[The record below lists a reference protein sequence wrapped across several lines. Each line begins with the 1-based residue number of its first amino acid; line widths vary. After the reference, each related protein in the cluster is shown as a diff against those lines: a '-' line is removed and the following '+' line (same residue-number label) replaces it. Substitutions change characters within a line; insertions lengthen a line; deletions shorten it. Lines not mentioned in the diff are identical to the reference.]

1 MYLINKSHLKPRI
14 ISKHLTLSLCLALI
28 CFAFPSQAQ
37 TYKLDLVL
45 AFDVSTNMDGQLEP
59 LKEGAHLATYE
70 ISEGDRVAVMS
81 YANKAKIVL
90 DFKED
95 PALIEEALQ
104 KASPPFFKNSDQQCL
119 NDALFEAF
127 KQFPQKPEPN
137 RKRVV
142 GIITNNLDRG
152 STHQE
157 SELISAAKARNI
169 SVWVFLVQNPKSAN
183 SRPSS
188 VKKQGSYPN
197 VRLAEKQ
204 LEPFAEEMGG
214 GARVIEANGYALRKV
229 FAVCKGGTR

>member
-1 MYLINKSHLKPRI
+1 MQNMYSKPQFRI
-14 ISKHLTLSLCLALI
+14 SRIFPVLSLCLALI
-28 CFAFPSQAQ
+28 CFAFPTLAQ

-45 AFDVSTNMDGQLEP
+45 AFDVSTNMDGRLEP
-59 LKEGAHLATYE
+59 LKQGAHLASYE

-81 YANKAKIVL
+81 YANKTKIVL

-104 KASPPFFKNSDQQCL
+104 KVNPPLFKSSDQQCL

-127 KQFPQKPEPN
+127 KQFPQKPEPE

-142 GIITNNLDRG
+142 GIITNNRDRG

-169 SVWVFLVQNPKSAN
+169 SVWVFLVQSPKPNN
-183 SRPSS
+183 SRLSS
-188 VKKQGSYPN
+188 GQKQSSHPN
-197 VRLAEKQ
+197 VRLAEQ
-204 LEPFAEEMGG
+204 QIEPFAEEMGG

-229 FAVCKGGTR
+229 LAVCKGGTR